1 MSSVSHSG
9 QTKKVRIS
17 PNTPLCWLR
26 SWYQPSERFA
36 CLGRNTN
43 NAFSSVASLI
53 QWPYWG
59 RLVSWKTVVP
69 SKGLEP
75 PHPCGYMDLN
85 HARLPIPPRWQVDL
99 CCSGGLTTTTG
110 SGRPT
115 FLFYRGT
122 AGCQTSAATPHAKR
136 LLLQLRVHGDVRVQ
150 HLRYRTALLGVFGRL
165 AKRGFIGLGYSRG
178 HIQLHGRDGP
188 ARIQLLHGQSRRGR
202 YAFRCQ
208 IRVPQ
213 LRRQRH

>member
-26 SWYQPSERFA
+26 SWYQSSERFA

-85 HARLPIPPRWQVDL
+85 HARLPIPPRWQVTRMRQ
-99 CCSGGLTTTTG
+99 SFR
-110 SGRPT
+110 S
-115 FLFYRGT
+115 
-122 AGCQTSAATPHAKR
+122 R
-136 LLLQLRVHGDVRVQ
+136 LPGKD
-150 HLRYRTALLGVFGRL
+150 YE
-165 AKRGFIGLGYSRG
+165 
-178 HIQLHGRDGP
+178 
-188 ARIQLLHGQSRRGR
+188 
-202 YAFRCQ
+202 
-208 IRVPQ
+208 
-213 LRRQRH
+213 